1 MTNTG
6 LKQDMLKKR
15 NIKKEKQQKKKE
27 RTMSEGDCKFT
38 TQMSSKENKTQDPKI
53 STLSYLLQRLSKNT
67 QNF

>member
-1 MTNTG
+1 
-6 LKQDMLKKR
+6 
-15 NIKKEKQQKKKE
+15 
-27 RTMSEGDCKFT
+27 MSEGDCKFT